1 VEAKSEADRP
11 TDSEIRIFAGSS
23 SLGFVAR
30 MCGFLG
36 IEPGRSE
43 AFHFSEGN
51 TYVKILENVRRKD
64 IYLVQTIG
72 FDSNDA
78 FVELLFWIDAFKR
91 ASVNSITII
100 MPYFGYGKADKK
112 DEPRVSIRARVCADC
127 IEVTGAD
134 RVISMDFHSP
144 QIQGFF
150 KIPVDHLLAYPILCH
165 YVRSLDLP
173 ELVIASPDAGFA
185 NSARRY
191 AAQLGTPIVI
201 CNKTRRRHD
210 EKAEV
215 LEVIGDAKGMNAFI
229 VDDFALSCGTLVDAA
244 RALKEYGAAS
254 VSAMVTHGLM
264 TEAGLEALDR
274 SEIDR
279 LIVTDTVHNPQALV
293 HPRISTISVAP
304 LFGEA
309 VRIIHHMESL
319 SALFDKLPK
328 GVLAGIGPL

>member
-1 VEAKSEADRP
+1 METNAGHGPRG
-11 TDSEIRIFAGSS
+11 SEIRIFAGSS
-23 SLGFVAR
+23 SLGFVDR

-36 IEPGRSE
+36 IERGRSE

-51 TYVKILENVRRKD
+51 SYVKILENVRRKD

-78 FVELLFWIDAFKR
+78 FMELLFWIDAFRR

-127 IEVTGAD
+127 IEVAGAD

-150 KIPVDHLLAYPILCH
+150 KIPVDHLLASPILCH
-165 YVRSLDLP
+165 YLRSLELPDL
-173 ELVIASPDAGFA
+173 VVASPDAGFA

-191 AAQLGTPIVI
+191 AAQLSAPIVI

-210 EKAEV
+210 ERAEV
-215 LEVIGDAKGMNAFI
+215 LEVIGDARGMNAFI
-229 VDDFALSCGTLVDAA
+229 VDDFALSCGTLIDAA
-244 RALKEYGAAS
+244 RALKEHGAAS

-264 TEAGLEALDR
+264 TEAGLEALD
-274 SEIDR
+274 SSGLDR
-279 LIVTDTVHNPQALV
+279 LIVTDTVHNPGALV
-293 HPRISTISVAP
+293 HPKIATISVAP

-309 VRIIHHMESL
+309 VRIIHNMESL
-319 SALFDKLPK
+319 SALFDALPAP
-328 GVLAGIGPL
+328 VLAGIGRL